1 MNLKPFNFIVE
12 EKLNLGEKITYED
25 ELSSLEWQKKRLTI
39 LKRDSNICTN
49 CLEVPTIVKNRIHCR
64 ESTEQEEKEQ
74 KISMRKAY
82 DDLLPTIESIAN
94 ALGLPIPEYTENLE
108 YELKPADK
116 PVILHVHH
124 KYYIQTCRAWQYN
137 DDALITLCSTCHQ
150 DTHDKNKIPVYSDE
164 SMTEQL
170 NLTKC
175 PKCNGSG
182 YMDEYHY
189 YLNGICFGCN
199 GYKYLELIQ

>member
-1 MNLKPFNFIVE
+1 MNYKPFDLIVNDN
-12 EKLNLGEKITYED
+12 LSLGERITYKD
-25 ELSSLEWQKKRLTI
+25 ELSSLEWYEKRLII
-39 LKRDSNICTN
+39 LKRDSNKCSN
-49 CLEVPTIVKNRIHCR
+49 CMEASTITRNRMHYRKC
-64 ESTEQEEKEQ
+64 TEQEITEQ
-74 KISMRKAY
+74 KIESRKAY
-82 DDLLPTIESIAN
+82 DDLLPTLESFYNMIN
-94 ALGLPIPEYTENLE
+94 APVPEYKDDSECE
-108 YELKPADK
+108 PKRVDK

-124 KYYIQTCRAWQYN
+124 KYYIQTIRAWQYR

-150 DTHDKNKIPVYSDE
+150 DTHDKNTIPVYSDE

-182 YMDEYHY
+182 YLDEYHY
-189 YLNGICFGCN
+189 YLDGVCFGCN